1 MPPENAEFLHH
12 FLTEAIPQNERTA
25 CTAEQLDTYIL
36 QIRIWAIREPEAFEQ
51 GVGKTIEYFFFPESD
66 NIAIELMER
75 YSLLQIAWITQEA
88 ARRLEGCDP
97 FQGNCSS

>member
-12 FLTEAIPQNERTA
+12 FLAEAIPPNERTT
-25 CTAEQLDTYIL
+25 CTTEKLDEYIL
-36 QIRIWAIREPEAFEQ
+36 HVRIWAIQQPEAFEQ
-51 GVGKTIEYFFFPESD
+51 GVAKTIEYFLFPESD
-66 NIAIELMER
+66 NIATSLMER

-97 FQGNCSS
+97 F